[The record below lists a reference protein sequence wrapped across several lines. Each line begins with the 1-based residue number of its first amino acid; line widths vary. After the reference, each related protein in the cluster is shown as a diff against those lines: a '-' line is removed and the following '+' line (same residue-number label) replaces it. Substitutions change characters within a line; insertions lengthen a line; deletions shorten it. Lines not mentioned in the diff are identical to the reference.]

1 MTDYDIVRLFFAR
14 SESAISETDV
24 AYGAYLRYISY
35 EILRNDLD
43 CEEIVNDTY
52 HKAWES
58 IPPNQPESL
67 KNYLAK
73 IVRRLSINRL
83 EFNLAQKRGG
93 GQYELVLDE
102 LISCIP
108 ESHEDT
114 ADSMVIKDVINDFL
128 KSLSDTKRRV
138 FVRRYWYL
146 SPISEIAADFSM
158 SEGRVKMILMRLR
171 NDLKKKLEKEGI
183 TV

>member
-1 MTDYDIVRLFFAR
+1 MTDYDIVRLFNDR
-14 SESAISETDV
+14 SESAISETDMS
-24 AYGAYLRYISY
+24 YGSYLRYISY
-35 EILRNDLD
+35 EILRNDQD

-83 EFNLAQKRGG
+83 EFKLAQKRGG
-93 GQYELVLDE
+93 GQYEFVIDE
-102 LISCIP
+102 LSSCVP
-108 ESHEDT
+108 KSYEDT
-114 ADSMVIKDVINDFL
+114 TDSMVIKEVINDYL
-128 KSLSDTKRRV
+128 RSLSDTKRRI

-146 SPISEIAADFSM
+146 SPISEIAADYSM

-171 NDLKKKLEKEGI
+171 NDLKKKLEMEGI

>member
-93 GQYELVLDE
+93 VQYELILDE

-146 SPISEIAADFSM
+146 DTVKEIAARFGVGEST
-158 SEGRVKMILMRLR
+158 VKMS
-171 NDLKKKLEKEGI
+171 
-183 TV
+183 